1 MKKCIRLLMIF
12 ACIGAIVLSLSS
24 CKIEIIWPGETKN
37 DTDNSTSES
46 TPETITT
53 SVRCNRISDLNTYVV
68 HPSNNA
74 NVVVDKFCDGIYNY
88 FYFKLGEIHDV
99 PIYYS
104 NYQKHNAEVHT
115 LSIYS
120 EQSVSQLLQK
130 TTDICISNGIEDTLE
145 ESSSITSAIGTSEDS
160 MAMISASEGIAT
172 SQTTSFNSSIGM
184 SFTES
189 ITNSISNGTQNEF
202 SLTEADAAGYYR
214 FIKLADFDVYAV
226 LVCNIEKRTCY
237 YEYLTSVQTDSIEEG
252 WFYGE
257 SSDEMKDFTN
267 LNNAQKKLSF
277 DSAVFSDMD
286 LYTAVEETRLIR
298 KISAHS
304 DQDYYVSYWKST
316 NQKIWCDASIMYNSD
331 APSKCNLKNV
341 KITVTTTVES
351 TDGKAK
357 CVVKL
362 YSGKETLLDYSKNIS
377 GEKTFT
383 ISKTISYEQFLS
395 TFSTDKNVYVSYQA
409 DKSSAFDFADNHYH
423 IRDMQMIIEF
433 VE

>member
-1 MKKCIRLLMIF
+1 MKNLFRLLMIF
-12 ACIGAIVLSLSS
+12 ACIGAIILSLSG
-24 CKIEIIWPGETKN
+24 CTMIIQPDETKN
-37 DTDNSTSES
+37 DANTSES
-46 TPETITT
+46 TQETITS
-53 SVRCNRISDLNTYVV
+53 SVRCSRISDLNTYVV
-68 HPSNNA
+68 HPSDNT
-74 NVVVDKFCDGIYNY
+74 NVVVDKFYDGIYNY

-104 NYQKHNAEVHT
+104 NYQRHNAEVHT

-130 TTDICISNGIEDTLE
+130 TTDICISKGIEDTLE
-145 ESSSITSAIGTSEDS
+145 ESESITGAIGTSEDS
-160 MAMISASEGIAT
+160 MAMISASAGIAK
-172 SQTTSFNSSIGM
+172 SKTTSFNSSIGM

-189 ITNSISNGTQNEF
+189 LTNSISNGTQNEF

-226 LVCNIEKRTCY
+226 LVCDTEKRTCY

-252 WFYGE
+252 WFFGE

-277 DSAVFSDMD
+277 DSSVLDNMD
-286 LYTAVEETRLIR
+286 LYTAVKETRLIR
-298 KISAHS
+298 KLSTHW
-304 DQDYYVSYWKST
+304 DEDCYVSFWKGT
-316 NQKIWCDASIMYNSD
+316 VYKFWRDASVLYNSD
-331 APSKCNLKNV
+331 APLKSNLKNV
-341 KITVTTTVES
+341 KITITTTADS

-357 CVVKL
+357 CIVKL

-377 GEKTFT
+377 GEQTFT
-383 ISKTISYEQFLS
+383 INKTISYEQFLS
-395 TFSTDKNVYVSYQA
+395 TFSDDKNVYVSYQA

-423 IRDMQMIIEF
+423 IRDLQMIIEF